1 METTNRR
8 NVLILAFT
16 LVVVMLGYGMVIPI
30 IPFYIE
36 ELGAGGTELG
46 LLVASYALM
55 RLIFAPIWG
64 SLSDRFGRKPILM
77 IGVFGYAVA
86 MLLFGL
92 ATELWMLFAARIL
105 SGILSSATA
114 PTTMAYVGDSTSEEQ
129 RGGGMGTLGAAIGL
143 GMILGPGLGGWLA
156 GDSLSLPFFLAAGL
170 SLLAVFLILFLLP
183 ESLPSGQR
191 QKTGGKISILD
202 TRELWQALLSPI
214 GILLVLAFL
223 LAGGMT
229 VFYGVFGLYAL
240 ERFNYGT
247 EEVGIILMVIGL
259 VSAVGQGALAGPAT
273 RRFGEITV
281 MKGGLLA
288 SVLGFG
294 LMLLANSFI
303 TLLLTTGF
311 FILTTA
317 LLTPAITAMTSKRAT
332 SQQGV
337 AMGLSNSAMSLG
349 RIVGPL
355 LGGIMFDVNLLL
367 PYLSGAVLMLL
378 SFLVSLLW
386 LPKESKA
393 VPAASSSSQSHI
405 GGS

>member
-1 METTNRR
+1 
-8 NVLILAFT
+8 
-16 LVVVMLGYGMVIPI
+16 
-30 IPFYIE
+30 
-36 ELGAGGTELG
+36 
-46 LLVASYALM
+46 
-55 RLIFAPIWG
+55 
-64 SLSDRFGRKPILM
+64 
-77 IGVFGYAVA
+77 
-86 MLLFGL
+86 
-92 ATELWMLFAARIL
+92 
-105 SGILSSATA
+105 
-114 PTTMAYVGDSTSEEQ
+114 
-129 RGGGMGTLGAAIGL
+129 
-143 GMILGPGLGGWLA
+143 
-156 GDSLSLPFFLAAGL
+156 
-170 SLLAVFLILFLLP
+170 LP

-202 TRELWQALLSPI
+202 THELWQALLSPI

-229 VFYGVFGLYAL
+229 IFYGVFGLYAL

-259 VSAVGQGALAGPAT
+259 VSAVGQGVLAGPAT

-281 MKGGLLA
+281 IKGGLLA

-349 RIVGPL
+349 RILGPL

-367 PYLSGAVLMLL
+367 PYMSGAVLMLL
-378 SFLVSLLW
+378 SFLVSMIW
-386 LPKESKA
+386 LPKEGKA
-393 VPAASSSSQSHI
+393 VPAASISSQSHI
-405 GGS
+405 EGS